1 MRIMLVAVVAIGL
14 IAHVAPCSAQNIYD
28 PAVRI
33 AAQREAMA
41 RLSFM
46 DGVWR
51 GPAWAIAPDG
61 RHELTQTE
69 RVGAFLDGSIRV
81 VEGRGYRPDGS
92 VGFNAL
98 GIIAYDPQNRSYS
111 MTSHALGYS
120 ATFPLEV
127 TANGFTWQRP
137 AGPGATVRYA
147 ATFENGTFHEIGD
160 RIVGDAPPTRVF
172 EMTLRRVGDTDWP
185 AGDAVPMR

>member
-1 MRIMLVAVVAIGL
+1 MRIMLAVATGLVAL
-14 IAHVAPCSAQNIYD
+14 AAPAAAQNPYD

-46 DGVWR
+46 DGIWR
-51 GPAWAIAPDG
+51 GPAWAITPEG
-61 RHELTQTE
+61 RQELVQTE
-69 RVGAFLDGSIRV
+69 RVGAFLDGSIRM

-98 GIIAYDPQNRSYS
+98 GIIAYDPQSRSYS
-111 MTSHALGYS
+111 MTSHAMGYS

-127 TANGFTWQRP
+127 TATGFAWQRP
-137 AGPGATVRYA
+137 AGPGATIRYS
-147 ATFENGTFHEIGD
+147 ATIENGTFHEIGE
-160 RIVGDAPPTRVF
+160 RISGNAPPMRVF
-172 EMTLRRVGDTDWP
+172 EMILQRVGDTDWP
-185 AGDAVPMR
+185 AGDPVPMR